1 MATFK
6 RVDGQQVYSFT
17 AYIDTDG
24 DELFVGD
31 VIDRNSATGEINKV
45 ASAADAMAAKVEGHE
60 LYLLAQSTAVTE
72 KTGTAYKTYALDKSV
87 VVSTDATDQSIL
99 AGYRI
104 DNIDNINW

>member
-6 RVDGQQVYSFT
+6 RVDDQQVYSFT
-17 AYIDTDG
+17 AYSADG
-24 DELFVGD
+24 EELFVGD

-72 KTGTAYKTYALDKSV
+72 KTGTAYKTYALDKKV

>member
-6 RVDGQQVYSFT
+6 RVDDQQVYSFT
-17 AYIDTDG
+17 AYSEEEL
-24 DELFVGD
+24 ELFVGD
-31 VIDRNSATGEINKV
+31 VIDRNSSTSEINKIE
-45 ASAADAMAAKVEGHE
+45 SAEDAMAAIVDGHE

-72 KTGTAYKTYALDKSV
+72 KTGTPYKTYALDKKV

>member
-6 RVDGQQVYSFT
+6 RVDDQQVYSFT
-17 AYIDTDG
+17 AYAG
-24 DELFVGD
+24 EELELFVGD
-31 VIDRNSATGEINKV
+31 VIDRNSSNGEINKV
-45 ASAADAMAAKVEGHE
+45 ESAADAMAAKVEGHE

-72 KTGTAYKTYALDKSV
+72 KTGTPHKTYALDKKV
-87 VVSTDATDQSIL
+87 VVSTDATDPSIL

>member
-1 MATFK
+1 MATFN

-17 AYIDTDG
+17 AYAG
-24 DELFVGD
+24 EELELLVGD
-31 VIDRNSATGEINKV
+31 VIDRISATGEINKV
-45 ASAADAMAAKVEGHE
+45 ASAEDAMTAKAAGHE

-72 KTGTAYKTYALDKSV
+72 KTGTPYKTYALDKEV

>member
-6 RVDGQQVYSFT
+6 RVDGQQVYSFLGYN
-17 AYIDTDG
+17 ADA
-24 DELFVGD
+24 DEFFVGD

-45 ASAADAMAAKVEGHE
+45 PAAADAMAARVEGHE
-60 LYLLAQSTAVTE
+60 LYLLAQSDAVTY
-72 KTGTAYKTYALDKSV
+72 KTGTEYKTYKTNKKLVISSDPANQSV
-87 VVSTDATDQSIL
+87 I